1 MKSVKMLKPT
11 SQPCL
16 RNQDPIFQTLQ
27 HAFAQPGSV
36 LELAC
41 GTAQHGVY
49 FSQRLPHLAWQPTDM
64 KPALPGAA
72 LWIEEASLTNLL
84 PAMELDVSLPHWNLS
99 PYNYVYSANLVHFV
113 SMDTVKCMFMGIQKN
128 LKKSGVLALY
138 GPYNN
143 QGFTSGGNAS
153 LDNWLKQDINPEAGI
168 KELSVIIELAQ
179 QHNLQLQENHMLPAN
194 NHLLIFEH
202 TPI

>member
-16 RNQDPIFQTLQ
+16 RNQDPIFQKLQ
-27 HAFAQPGSV
+27 HAFSQPGDV

-41 GTAQHGVY
+41 GTAQHAVY
-49 FSQRLPHLAWQPTDM
+49 FAQRLSHLTWQPTDLEASLSG
-64 KPALPGAA
+64 AL
-72 LWIEEASLTNLL
+72 LWIEEANLKNLL
-84 PAMELDVSLPHWNLS
+84 PPKNLDVCQQHWNL
-99 PYNYVYSANLVHFV
+99 PRYDYVYSANLVHFV
-113 SMDTVKCMFMGIQKN
+113 SMDTVCSMFTGIQKS
-128 LKKSGVLALY
+128 LKKEGVLALY

-143 QGFTSGGNAS
+143 QGFTSDGNAS

-179 QHNLQLQENHMLPAN
+179 QHNFQLQENHILPAN
-194 NHLLIFEH
+194 NHFLIFKS
-202 TPI
+202 I

>member
-1 MKSVKMLKPT
+1 MLKPT

-16 RNQDPIFQTLQ
+16 RNQDPIFQKLQ
-27 HAFAQPGSV
+27 HAFAQPGTV

-41 GTAQHGVY
+41 GTCQHGVY
-49 FSQRLPHLAWQPTDM
+49 FAQRLPYLTWQPTD
-64 KPALPGAA
+64 L
-72 LWIEEASLTNLL
+72 EASLMGARLWIKEANLKNLL
-84 PAMELDVSLPHWNLS
+84 PAKGLDASQQHWNLPS
-99 PYNYVYSANLVHFV
+99 YDYVYSANLVHFV
-113 SMDTVKCMFMGIQKN
+113 SMDTVNSMFAGIQKA
-128 LKKSGVLALY
+128 LKEGGQLALY

-143 QGFTSGGNAS
+143 QGFTSDGNAS

-194 NHLLIFEH
+194 NHLLIFKN
-202 TPI
+202 IQG